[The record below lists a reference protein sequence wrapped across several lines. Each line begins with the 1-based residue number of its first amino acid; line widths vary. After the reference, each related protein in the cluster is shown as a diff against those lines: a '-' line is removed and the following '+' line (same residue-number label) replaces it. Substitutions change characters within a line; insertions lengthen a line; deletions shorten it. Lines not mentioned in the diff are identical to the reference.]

1 MSEQTNG
8 LGTYSVKNHE
18 QSMAVLERLF
28 AVAEPGAVYS
38 APVTAGEHTVITATE
53 ISIGMGLGY
62 GGGASQTGDNG
73 GGGGGGGGSFGRP
86 VAVISVGPHGVH
98 VEPIV
103 DPTKI
108 SLAFFTMLG
117 AIFIAWGRMKKASR
131 R

>member
-28 AVAEPGAVYS
+28 AIAEPGAVYS

-73 GGGGGGGGSFGRP
+73 GGGGGALGRP

>member
-18 QSMAVLERLF
+18 QAMNVLKRLF

-38 APVTAGEHTVITATE
+38 APVTVGEHTVITATE
-53 ISIGMGLGY
+53 VSIGMGLGF
-62 GGGASQTGDNG
+62 GGGSSQAGDNG
-73 GGGGGGGGSFGRP
+73 GGGGGGGGGFGRP

-117 AIFIAWGRMKKASR
+117 AIFIAWGRMRKASQG
-131 R
+131 